1 MIIFTHDQ
9 DQLHTIGR
17 KGVTPLFSYQE
28 EVQQMLQMMSVEASR
43 RINMAQFLFDRFLDE
58 KFLFWYYKR
67 IAINGSM
74 GGIDRVSV
82 EEFGRHL
89 ERVTSAPNSTAR
101 EKNPSG
107 WKSNTR
113 VDYQVIL

>member
-1 MIIFTHDQ
+1 MGIK
-9 DQLHTIGR
+9 
-17 KGVTPLFSYQE
+17 KGETVSLLF
-28 EVQQMLQMMSVEASR
+28 LRTLKGSVDS
-43 RINMAQFLFDRFLDE
+43 
-58 KFLFWYYKR
+58 
-67 IAINGSM
+67 
-74 GGIDRVSV
+74 IDRVPV

-113 VDYQVIL
+113 DAYQVGMNRV